1 MQLHCDCLWLPLIED
16 LSVTFDAVQYTSLN
30 WTCCAVHEPNLDM
43 LCCAGGDEA
52 GDDQACLLSAT
63 WREMR
68 HSVFERG
75 AVSQFRFR
83 QFLFACQARILL
95 KLQRHTEV
103 LDLHCL
109 SRTLPLA
116 RISLHVGP

>member
-1 MQLHCDCLWLPLIED
+1 
-16 LSVTFDAVQYTSLN
+16 
-30 WTCCAVHEPNLDM
+30 M
-43 LCCAGGDEA
+43 LCTGGDEA

-75 AVSQFRFR
+75 AVPQFRFR

-95 KLQRHTEV
+95 KLQRPTEV
-103 LDLHCL
+103 PPVPPCAHLEAAP
-109 SRTLPLA
+109 SA
-116 RISLHVGP
+116 SLL